1 LIDRC
6 RLTDKSPIFLLF
18 LFLLLFCD
26 QHAIAQEQA
35 LDMEEKYMDSLLSL
49 SYDLGTTGQY
59 KEAFELNIKT
69 LQIALNKE
77 NDNYT
82 GIAYGYLGYD
92 LLEQGDTIEAIKKF
106 KLAHKYAVLADDP
119 KLIAHTYS
127 DLATVYYN
135 RPKMKSLSKL
145 YTDRAVKTFKD
156 VKDTLALQHLYYNYA
171 YALGTNHEYEEMKTV
186 LDDLNGDMFIDYT
199 NHIYRAIIDNLSA
212 EYHLYHENYRMAD
225 SLLLSVIELSKKTG
239 LSGELEIS
247 YEAYSKSLA
256 AQGIHKKAFEYRLK
270 YEKVQSLN
278 LKEKNDITKNRIAAT
293 FQINE
298 FKKDLERSEVANV
311 LQEKKIYHKT
321 LFNYA
326 LTALSIIALLG
337 FYFTFNLSRNRKQL
351 NRALKE
357 KNKLYLEEKTK
368 TEKLA
373 CAKSDFFSTVSHELR
388 TPLYGVIGLSN
399 ILLDNNKDPNITE
412 DLKSLKFSADYL
424 LALINDVLQINKIDS
439 NKIDDEQIDFNLDQ
453 LIHKIVSTFEY
464 MRRQNKNEIETHLPP
479 DLPELIHGNA
489 TRLSQ
494 ILMNLIGN
502 ASKFTENGVIHISVV
517 IKNIQENKITLGFS
531 IKDNGEGIAVSKQ
544 NQIFEEFEQ
553 GDSLSYNYQGT
564 GLGLPIV
571 KRLLTLSNSRIHL
584 DTQVGEGSNFTFD
597 LEYDNVA
604 ADQLNNHTFQK
615 PLLLE
620 TSILH
625 GKHILIAE
633 DNRIN
638 QMVTKKILEKDGVI
652 CTVVENGKEAVASCK
667 TVGYDLILMDVNM
680 PVMGGIDATKS
691 IRLNCNIPIIAL
703 TAVEI
708 EEMRQSILDSG
719 MNDIIIKPYDV
730 NAFKRVIIKN
740 ILDYQ
745 KTQRLI

>member
-1 LIDRC
+1 
-6 RLTDKSPIFLLF
+6 
-18 LFLLLFCD
+18 LLLFD
-26 QHAIAQEQA
+26 QQAIAQKHP
-35 LDMEEKYMDSLLSL
+35 LDLNEKHMDSLLSL
-49 SYDLGTTGQY
+49 SYDLETTGQY
-59 KEAFELNIKT
+59 KKAFELNIKI
-69 LQIALNKE
+69 LQIALNKN
-77 NDNYT
+77 NDYYT
-82 GIAYGYLGYD
+82 SIAYGYLGYD
-92 LLEQGDTIEAIKKF
+92 YFNQGDTIKALKNF
-106 KLAHKYAVLADDP
+106 KLAHKHALLMDGP
-119 KLIAHTYS
+119 SLIATTYG
-127 DLATVYYN
+127 DLASVYATDS
-135 RPKMKSLSKL
+135 KTLSLSNE
-145 YTDRAVKTFKD
+145 YTNKAISTYKATQ
-156 VKDTLALQHLYYNYA
+156 DTLGLQYIYHNYA
-171 YALGTNHEYEEMKTV
+171 HTLSEQNEYKEMKTV
-186 LDDLNGDMFIDYT
+186 LDDLNGAMFLNDT
-199 NHIYRAIIDNLSA
+199 DHVYRASIDNLSA
-212 EYHLYHENYRMAD
+212 DYHLHYGNYQTAD
-225 SLLLSVIELSKKTG
+225 SLLLRVITLSEKTELTS
-239 LSGELEIS
+239 ELEKA
-247 YEAYSKSLA
+247 YDNYSKSLA
-256 AQGIHKKAFEYRLK
+256 AQGSHKKAFKYRLK
-270 YEKVQSLN
+270 YEKIQSLN
-278 LKEKNDITKNRIAAT
+278 LNEKNAIANNRIAAT

-298 FKKDLERSEVANV
+298 FKKDLQRSEVENE
-311 LQEKKIYHKT
+311 LHEKTIYHKT

-357 KNKLYLEEKTK
+357 KNKLYLEERTK
-368 TEKLA
+368 AEKLA

-399 ILLDNNKDPNITE
+399 ILLDNNKDPNVTE

-464 MRRQNKNEIETHLPP
+464 MRRQNKNEIETHLPS
-479 DLPELIHGNA
+479 DLPKLIHGNA

-517 IKNIQENKITLGFS
+517 IKNVWDNKITLGFS

-544 NQIFEEFEQ
+544 NQILEEFEQ

-571 KRLLTLSNSRIHL
+571 KRLLTLSNSRIQL
-584 DTQVGEGSNFTFD
+584 DTKVGKGSNFTFD
-597 LEYDNVA
+597 IEYDKVA
-604 ADQLNNHTFQK
+604 TDQLNNHTSQK

-652 CTVVENGKEAVASCK
+652 CTVVENGKDALEDPNLG
-667 TVGYDLILMDVNM
+667 TYDLILMDVNM
-680 PVMGGIDATKS
+680 PVMNGIEATKT
-691 IRLNCNIPIIAL
+691 IRLNYDIPIIAL
-703 TAVEI
+703 TAIEI

-730 NAFKRVIIKN
+730 DAFKRVIIKN
-740 ILDYQ
+740 ILNYQ
-745 KTQRLI
+745 KTTYPLVN